1 MVNNPIPQPP
11 VPPQR
16 PHTVRSPHGDRVD
29 EYYWLRDD
37 TRSAPEIIA
46 HLDAENAYAAAVL
59 APSADLREALY
70 AELIARIKP
79 DDASVPVQEGDWWY
93 SLRYVPG
100 AEYPQ
105 YVRRHGQ
112 QGEDQVL
119 VDANVEADGHDY
131 YSVGALEVSP
141 DGRFLAFTEDT
152 LSRRQYT
159 VRVRDLAT
167 GEDLPDRI
175 SGVEPAIAWAD
186 DGTTLVFIEQD
197 PVTLLGIRVRA
208 HRLGDDPADARLLF
222 ANDDVAF
229 YLHVR
234 RGRSGRYLYIDLD
247 STDTTETL
255 AAPTGDLALSF
266 TPVVPRSD
274 GHEYH
279 VDDLDDTFVMRTNL
293 GAPNFRVVR
302 VPIATS
308 ADQATWHEVVAHDPD
323 VFIDSALVLRGH
335 LVLNVREGGLLRL
348 RTIPWSGGEGFT
360 VASDDPASS
369 MFIGPH
375 REQDTTRLRYVYS
388 SLTTP
393 SSDMEVDLTT
403 GARTLLKRAYAGD
416 DFDPARYTS
425 EHLNVVASDG
435 TAVPVSLMRRVDT
448 PRDGT
453 APMLQYAYGAYG
465 ISIDPVFRASW
476 LSLADRGFVL
486 AIAHVRG
493 GQELG
498 RRWYEQGRQGHK
510 RNTFTDFIDVT
521 RHLVDAKVVAAD
533 KVFALGGSAGGLL
546 MGAVANMAP
555 GDYRGII
562 AQVPFVDVV
571 TTMLD
576 PTIPLTTNEYEEWGN
591 PADADDYAHML
602 GYSPYD
608 NVRAQAYPATLVMT
622 GLHDSQV
629 QYWEPAKWVAR
640 LRRIGTGDA
649 PILFVTRMEAG
660 HGGASGRYRAHEDT
674 ALVFAFILSRLGQP
688 AD

>member
-1 MVNNPIPQPP
+1 MADNPHPQPP
-11 VPPQR
+11 DPPQR
-16 PHTVRSPHGDRVD
+16 PHTVRSPHGDRED
-29 EYYWLRDD
+29 EYYWMRDD
-37 TRSAPEIIA
+37 SRSSPEIIA
-46 HLDAENAYAAAVL
+46 HLDAENAYAEAVL
-59 APSADLREALY
+59 APYAEQREVLY

-93 SLRYVPG
+93 SLRFLPG

-112 QGEDQVL
+112 QGEDQIL

-159 VRVRDLAT
+159 LRVRDLAT
-167 GEDLPDRI
+167 GIDLPDRI
-175 SGVEPAIAWAD
+175 GGVEPAIAWAD

-229 YLHVR
+229 YLSVR
-234 RGRSGRYLYIDLD
+234 RGRSGRYLYVDLD

-255 AAPTGDLALSF
+255 AAPAGDLALAF
-266 TPVVPRSD
+266 AAVVPRSE

-279 VDDLDDTFVMRTNL
+279 VDDLDGTFVIRTNL
-293 GAPNFRVVR
+293 AAPNFKIVR
-302 VPIATS
+302 VPIGVS
-308 ADQATWHEVVAHDPD
+308 ADPAQWREVVAHDPD
-323 VFIDSALVLRGH
+323 VFIDSALVLRDH
-335 LVLNVREGGLLRL
+335 LVLNVRDGGLLRL
-348 RTIPWSGGEGFT
+348 RTIPWSGGDGFT

-403 GARTLLKRAYAGD
+403 GSRILLKRAYAGE

-425 EHLNVVASDG
+425 DHLHATAADG
-435 TAVPVSLMRRVDT
+435 TSIPVSLMRRVDT
-448 PRDGT
+448 PLDGT
-453 APMLQYAYGAYG
+453 APLLQYAYGAYG
-465 ISIDPVFRASW
+465 ISTDPHFRASW

-498 RRWYEQGRQGHK
+498 RRWYEDGRQGHK

-521 RHLVDAKVVAAD
+521 RHLVASKVASPDA
-533 KVFALGGSAGGLL
+533 VFAAGGSAGGLL
-546 MGAVANMAP
+546 MGAIANMAP

-591 PADADDYAHML
+591 PVEVDAYTNIL

-608 NVRAQAYPATLVMT
+608 NVTAQAYPAMLVLT

-640 LRRIGTGDA
+640 LRRIGTGHA

-674 ALVFAFILSRLGQP
+674 ALIYAFILSRLDAPVG
-688 AD
+688 